1 MPVAPTVRP
10 PRNGPIMRHSSAG
23 IRSAA
28 DTPATKS
35 SATAKR
41 SAMLA
46 ELLLCQRACECV
58 RRIVHIER
66 HHLPVVF
73 GCLRFVTEL
82 LVRLRDQAENER
94 IPLIGF
100 LQLRQRGLVVAA
112 IEC

>member
-28 DTPATKS
+28 NTPVRKT

-41 SAMLA
+41 SPMLA
-46 ELLLCQRACECV
+46 ELLLCQRACERV

-73 GCLRFVTEL
+73 GGLRFVAEL
-82 LVRLRDQAENER
+82 LIRLRNEAKNER
-94 IPLIGF
+94 IALIGF
-100 LQLRQRGLVVAA
+100 L
-112 IEC
+112 